1 MSADSTPTTAVA
13 PRLARDFERLVL
25 WLRPDG
31 WQARARRNA
40 WAAMVADHQRR
51 SERSAVDPD
60 GTGRSSV
67 RSSLQAQ
74 VQ

>member
-1 MSADSTPTTAVA
+1 VQ
-13 PRLARDFERLVL
+13 REFERFVM

-40 WAAMVADHQRR
+40 WAAMVVDHQRR
-51 SERSAVDPD
+51 HERSLVDRE
-60 GTGRSSV
+60 GTRLGAAK
-67 RSSLQAQ
+67 SSLQAQ